1 MKSKYIQVRKKNR
14 EEEENTKGERSRG
27 KARRQEDITGA
38 PALPGSRVEPGG
50 VPRAVALPHVVQTDS
65 SPNGA
70 KLISTII
77 IPFLP

>member
-14 EEEENTKGERSRG
+14 EEENTKGERNRG

-38 PALPGSRVEPGG
+38 PALPRSRVQPGG
-50 VPRAVALPHVVQTDS
+50 VPRTVALPHVVQTDS
-65 SPNGA
+65 SPNRA

-77 IPFLP
+77 NPFLP